1 MDLLVRHTER
11 HERKERGDEPLDTT
25 RKTERKRAG
34 SASAQGSAPPPG
46 SRPYDGAPGGAHSSA
61 SVYAADQNQAMQQS
75 IFNTLPGSNVN
86 MPSMPTFAM
95 LQQSDLNVH
104 TPSSATYST
113 LSPHALSTHSG
124 SPAEN
129 AFSAPPT
136 ASSSMPSGPSPP
148 GVFASSLVIPADFAG
163 RTPDGSMSGISPQA
177 HPPHH
182 QLHAAQ
188 QQQQQQHQQHQQAQA
203 QAVAQAQA
211 QAQAQSHH
219 STPGALSL
227 VDQALAAGH
236 ALASSSVPHH
246 PQPPTIVPNHSP
258 FAYNAQQPLP
268 PTMQHDFEEPFN
280 FLSSSYGAPFASN
293 NDYSWL
299 FAPDQS
305 FDVHFAAS
313 RPASPS
319 AGGGSEF
326 LSGMSGMYGGTG
338 LGGTQTPA
346 RLAAVANA
354 LHAHG
359 AISNQLDKVS
369 RQLEATVSQQQQQQA
384 QHQPHPQLQHQQ
396 HLQQQPQ
403 HSPPMDMLGLHHPQ
417 PHHHARQPSPA
428 KLEPVQEEERSPIQ
442 DSVRPSLTPL
452 HLLRPR
458 PDPALPST
466 GPERLQRRQ
475 RRRARPERPD
485 HLRRR
490 HDSHPGPRLPR
501 RAWTSP
507 CSAIA
512 ERTAC

>member
-417 PHHHARQPSPA
+417 PVDAS
-428 KLEPVQEEERSPIQ
+428 ERRGASQ
-442 DSVRPSLTPL
+442 DLA
-452 HLLRPR
+452 R
-458 PDPALPST
+458 PDVGRDQGISRGQQTARRAST
-466 GPERLQRRQ
+466 RLSRRQ
-475 RRRARPERPD
+475 RRAFGFCRACRGAAFAARPRPCARPVGAGLARWPD
-485 HLRRR
+485 TPAGRCV
-490 HDSHPGPRLPR
+490 S
-501 RAWTSP
+501 
-507 CSAIA
+507 
-512 ERTAC
+512 